1 MKAIEIR
8 NKYLDF
14 FKRHGHAVIPSAPLI
29 PENDP
34 SVLFTTAGMQ
44 PLVPYLLGEK
54 HPEGTRL
61 TDFQK
66 CLRTNDIDE
75 VGDNRHLTY
84 FEMLGNWSLGDYFKE
99 ESIAMSFEFLTKELG
114 IPVEKLSVTCFA
126 GDENCQRDEVTAS
139 CWRKAGI
146 PEDRIYY
153 FGKDDNWWIAGEEG
167 PCGPDTE
174 MFYDTGKP
182 KCSENCNPSCGCGKY
197 VEIWN
202 NVFMEF
208 FKTKDGKY
216 TKLKQH
222 NVDTGLGLER
232 MTMLLQGK
240 ETPFDTELFKPV
252 MDKLQELAGEN
263 DSIES
268 RRIVS
273 EHLRSS
279 MMIIQDGGLP
289 SNVDRGYIL
298 RRLIRRMVRHLRK
311 LQINLNE
318 LGELIDL
325 NIDTLKEMYPE
336 LHQNS
341 NKIKSVIIEEK
352 DKFEKTLERG
362 EREFNKIV
370 NRMKNDG
377 KDTIS
382 GQDLFTLY
390 ETYGFPPEVT
400 QDLAREAGLKVDTT
414 EFDKLFKEH
423 QEKSRMGS
431 EQKFKG
437 GLAGTGEQEV
447 RYHTATHLLNA
458 ALKVILGKDVHQ
470 KGSNITPERMRFDFS
485 CDHKLTDDEKKK
497 VEDLVNEWI
506 AQGLDVKCE
515 EMKKDDAI
523 KSGAE
528 CMFIEKY
535 PDIVTVY
542 SIGNDKET
550 VSKELCGGPHVKNTS
565 ELGHFKIKKEEASSA
580 GVRRIKA
587 ILE

>member
-8 NKYLDF
+8 NKYLEF

-61 TDFQK
+61 TDYQK
-66 CLRTNDIDE
+66 CVRTNDIDE

-126 GDENCQRDEVTAS
+126 GDKDCPRDEIAS
-139 CWRKAGI
+139 NAWKKAGI
-146 PEDRIYY
+146 LENHIYY
-153 FGKDDNWWIAGEEG
+153 YGKDDNWWIAGEEG

-182 KCSENCNPSCGCGKY
+182 ACSDDCQPSCDCGKY

-202 NVFMEF
+202 NVFMEY
-208 FKTKDGKY
+208 FKDKNGY
-216 TKLKQH
+216 SKLKQK

-240 ETPFDTELFKPV
+240 ETPFDTELFAPIMK
-252 MDKLQELAGEN
+252 KLEELQKI

-268 RRIVS
+268 RRIVA

-279 MMIIQDGGLP
+279 MMIVSDGGRP
-289 SNVDRGYIL
+289 SNLDRGYVL
-298 RRLIRRMVRHLRK
+298 RRLIRRMIRHMNK
-311 LQINLNE
+311 LQINLDE
-318 LGELIDL
+318 LSTLIDI
-325 NIDTLKEMYPE
+325 NVDNLKEMYPD
-336 LHQNS
+336 LAK
-341 NKIKSVIIEEK
+341 NKEIIKSVILEEK
-352 DKFEKTLERG
+352 EKFVKTLVNG
-362 EREFNKIV
+362 EREFQKEINKL
-370 NRMKNDG
+370 
-377 KDTIS
+377 KDTKKLS
-382 GQDLFTLY
+382 GKVVFKLY
-390 ETYGFPPEVT
+390 DTYGFPPEVT
-400 QDLAREAGLKVDTT
+400 KELAKESGYEIDMKQF
-414 EFDKLFKEH
+414 EELFKAH
-423 QEKSRMGS
+423 QEKSRAGS

-437 GLAGTGEQEV
+437 GLAEQNEITIA
-447 RYHTATHLLNA
+447 YHTATHLLNA
-458 ALKVILGKDVHQ
+458 ALKQVIGENAHQ
-470 KGSNITPERMRFDFS
+470 RGSNITVDRMRFDFN
-485 CDHKLTDDEKKK
+485 CDHKMTDEEKRKT
-497 VEDLVNEWI
+497 EDLVNKWI
-506 AQGLDVKCE
+506 QEGLPVTKE
-515 EMKKDDAI
+515 EMKKEDAI

-542 SIGNDKET
+542 TIGD
-550 VSKELCGGPHVKNTS
+550 VSKELCGGPHVNNTK
-565 ELGHFKIKKEEASSA
+565 ELGKFNQAHQE
-580 GVRRIKA
+580 
-587 ILE
+587 